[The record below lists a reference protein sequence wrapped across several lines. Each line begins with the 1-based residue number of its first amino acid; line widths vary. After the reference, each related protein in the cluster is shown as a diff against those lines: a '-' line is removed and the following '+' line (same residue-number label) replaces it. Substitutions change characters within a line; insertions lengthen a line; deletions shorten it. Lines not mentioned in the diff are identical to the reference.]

1 MVKQAQLPLKIESKK
16 GIPAPVARQIFS
28 SKNKVAKK
36 VVPKKKAYDRLME
49 QVEEYDKKRLK
60 QKNDEKAAVQRKIA
74 TRYQKIKSKV
84 FEMEMTNNSRVIVF
98 SSGPGWYKIGGKSAL
113 IYVHMLAPR
122 IGIEPSIKIDRDFYS
137 KFEEGIVSIRHLDL
151 LKENFEKIGV
161 KVESETSEMVIF
173 KLEKP
178 VTKTEMRTIK
188 NIRDEREQRVNQ
200 IVETKKVY
208 PSISALMRKINQDM
222 RNKYIHCTGNDR
234 TYIIEDLAKTTLKS
248 TVDLTLISNGVIEA
262 RSGLL
267 VIYKRN
273 EELKA
278 YLMNLMELGIFEV
291 KETLRMENDLV
302 DVNTMIKAELKKMG
316 EKNNDTRKV

>member
-74 TRYQKIKSKV
+74 TRYQEIKSKV

-222 RNKYIHCTGNDR
+222 RNKYIHCAGNDR

-262 RSGLL
+262 RNGLL

-302 DVNTMIKAELKKMG
+302 DVNTMIKAELKKIG
-316 EKNNDTRKV
+316 GKNNDTGKV